1 MVWAI
6 GRSLKGGQYQVEKVL
21 HQGHLSVTYEAKSL
35 QGHNQGHKVVIKT
48 PSDAAISQADFDK
61 LQQRF
66 VAEAFKLVK
75 CQKSPYI
82 VQVEEPFQEDGLWC
96 IPMEYIAGMTLDRRS
111 PMRLPEAEAIR
122 YVQQVGQA
130 LEVLHAERLIH
141 RDVAPNNII
150 LRSRN
155 GVNEAVLIDFGL
167 VRDFTLSN
175 SVTSTQKVTP
185 YTARELCTTKQE
197 RGVFTDL
204 YGLGA
209 VLYSLVTG
217 QEPPMAMDRSE
228 DELKFPPGVSSG
240 VEAVIQSAM
249 KIKGIDRPSSV
260 SVWLEQVNQL
270 AIGNSS
276 EAPKPLPPKP
286 EEDREKMHKRRIETW
301 QVVAAIIT
309 AIGGLMA
316 GVGAMMSANK
326 SDSPKPTPSVSQVA
340 TPSGGPVPM
349 VSPKRS
355 P

>member
-6 GRSLKGGQYQVEKVL
+6 GQPLKGGQYVVEEIL
-21 HQGHLSVTYEAKSL
+21 HQGHLSVTYEAKSF
-35 QGHNQGHKVVIKT
+35 QGHKVVIKT
-48 PSDAAISQADFDK
+48 PSDAAISQVDFDK

-130 LEVLHAERLIH
+130 LEVIHAQGLIH

-175 SVTSTQKVTP
+175 SVTSTQKITP

-197 RGVFTDL
+197 RGAFTDL

-217 QEPPMAMDRSE
+217 QDPPMALDRKSG
-228 DELKFPPGVSSG
+228 DRLTFPAGVSSG
-240 VEAVIQSAM
+240 VEAVIESAM
-249 KIKGIDRPSSV
+249 ALKGIDRPSSV
-260 SVWLEQVNQL
+260 SAWLEQVNQL
-270 AIGNSS
+270 AIGNPSD
-276 EAPKPLPPKP
+276 APKPLRKR
-286 EEDREKMHKRRIETW
+286 EEDGEIKHKRRIETW
-301 QVVAAIIT
+301 QVVGVIIT
-309 AIGGLMA
+309 AIAAVITAIAALMQ
-316 GVGAMMSANK
+316 ANK
-326 SDSPKPTPSVSQVA
+326 PDSPKPAQVA
-340 TPSGGPVPM
+340 PSATSQP
-349 VSPKRS
+349 R
-355 P
+355 